1 MSAGMAADE
10 RFEFTPENRRRADA
24 IIARYPEGRQQSAV
38 LPLLDLAQ
46 RQCGGWLPRAAIE
59 HVAAVLGMARIRV
72 EEVVSFYTMLFDKP
86 VGQNVVWVC
95 TTTPCWL
102 RGSDAIL
109 DRCRKTLGIE
119 VGETG
124 ADGAFTLLEAECLG
138 ACVNAPMVQINDDYY
153 EDLEPD
159 AIQRVLE
166 ALKRGESPKPGSQAG
181 RRSSEPMGGATT
193 LKRA

>member
-1 MSAGMAADE
+1 MSAGMAAADG
-10 RFEFTPENRRRADA
+10 FEFTAENRRRVDA

-59 HVAAVLGMARIRV
+59 HVAAVLGMARMRV
-72 EEVVSFYTMLFDKP
+72 EEVVSFYTMFFDKP
-86 VGQNVVWVC
+86 VGQHVVWVC

-109 DRCRKTLGIE
+109 NRCRKTLGIE
-119 VGETG
+119 VGETS

-138 ACVNAPMVQINDDYY
+138 ACVNAPMAQINDDYY
-153 EDLEPD
+153 EDLDPD
-159 AIQRVLE
+159 SIQRVLD
-166 ALKRGESPKPGSQAG
+166 ALKRGEAPKPGSQAG
-181 RRSSEPMGGATT
+181 RRSSEPAGGPTT
-193 LKRA
+193 LKQG

>member
-1 MSAGMAADE
+1 MSAGMATSE
-10 RFEFTPENRRRADA
+10 RFEFTPENRARADA

-46 RQCGGWLPRAAIE
+46 RQSGGWLPRGAIE
-59 HVAAVLGMARIRV
+59 AVAAALGMARIRV

-86 VGQNVVWVC
+86 VGRHVVWVC

-102 RGSDAIL
+102 RGSEAIV

-119 VGETG
+119 VGETS

-138 ACVNAPMVQINDDYY
+138 ACVNAPMVQINDDFY
-153 EDLEPD
+153 EDLDPD
-159 AIQRVLE
+159 SIGRVLD
-166 ALKRGESPKPGSQAG
+166 ALKRGEAPKTGSQAD
-181 RRSSEPMGGATT
+181 RHSSEPAGGATT